1 MSTPGEKCLVRPRGD
16 TPPKKGKTKHPNLED
31 GVCVQC
37 SKQLMKDEDTLECV
51 WCDGVKHWECLR

>member
-37 SKQLMKDEDTLECV
+37 SKQLTKDEDTLECAGIV
-51 WCDGVKHWECLR
+51 